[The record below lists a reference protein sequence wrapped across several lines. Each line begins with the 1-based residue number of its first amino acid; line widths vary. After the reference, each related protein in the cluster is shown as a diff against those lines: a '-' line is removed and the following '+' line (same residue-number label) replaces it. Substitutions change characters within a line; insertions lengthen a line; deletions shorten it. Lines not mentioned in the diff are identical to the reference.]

1 MKFVVFIFF
10 IIITFSCMHVD
21 CEKSAK
27 LARSQECLLIFKELP
42 IFSSYKLD
50 AKGKHLITKK
60 DCTCSDENRWW
71 AKYGNYLEK
80 GDTIIKKKNEL
91 IFSIHKKD
99 TILIFNWECEGKV
112 YK

>member
-1 MKFVVFIFF
+1 
-10 IIITFSCMHVD
+10 MHVD

-60 DCTCSDENRWW
+60 GRHKSGKREVLCVIVLDGPISF
-71 AKYGNYLEK
+71 KY
-80 GDTIIKKKNEL
+80 
-91 IFSIHKKD
+91 
-99 TILIFNWECEGKV
+99 
-112 YK
+112 